1 MKVLKRLTEFT
12 TFIASLCCL
21 SGIDA
26 QLWQAVPGLL
36 LLGLFVAELATLED
50 DEQEDECEEW

>member
-1 MKVLKRLTEFT
+1 MKVLKRLTEFI
-12 TFIASLCCL
+12 TFITSLCCL

-36 LLGLFVAELATLED
+36 LLGLLVAEIAAWED
-50 DEQEDECEEW
+50 GVCEEW

>member
-1 MKVLKRLTEFT
+1 MKVLKILTEFT
-12 TFIASLCCL
+12 TFITSLCCL

-36 LLGLFVAELATLED
+36 LLGLFVAEIAARE
-50 DEQEDECEEW
+50 EGVCEEW